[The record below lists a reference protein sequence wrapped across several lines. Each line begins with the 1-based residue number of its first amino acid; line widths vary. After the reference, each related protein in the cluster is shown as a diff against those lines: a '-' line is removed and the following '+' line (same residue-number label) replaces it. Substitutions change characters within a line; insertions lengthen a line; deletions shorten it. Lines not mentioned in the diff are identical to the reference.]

1 MDKLKKQD
9 VLNLSPL
16 TLAYVGD
23 AVYELFIR
31 TIIARR
37 DGKVKDL
44 HKATVKFVKASSQAK
59 ILKNLKKH
67 LTSEEKD
74 VVRNARNTKV
84 NSVPKNADVA
94 DYHYSTGFEA
104 LIGFLYLTGQNIRL
118 NEILMASYQI
128 GNKLNE

>member
-1 MDKLKKQD
+1 MDKHD
-9 VLNLSPL
+9 VLNLSAL

-31 TIIARR
+31 TIIARG

-59 ILKNLKKH
+59 ILKNLKKL

-104 LIGFLYLTGQNIRL
+104 LIGFLYLTEQNTRL
-118 NEILMASYQI
+118 NEVLMASYQI